1 MNTVRILPMNHETE
15 DFVGK
20 TIDEIQKEF
29 FCKTLIE
36 EKGWYRYKTHGLRAI
51 EGDLVLF
58 QMDSQIIA
66 SALFR
71 DCLPMFDDGWNGSLL
86 FHCHSIKIFKPI
98 NDKEILNYIPDF
110 KRFGDYKTL
119 FELDDEHYHN
129 LLGRLNEGL

>member
-86 FHCHSIKIFKPI
+86 FQCHSIKIFKPI
-98 NDKEILNYIPDF
+98 NDK
-110 KRFGDYKTL
+110 
-119 FELDDEHYHN
+119 
-129 LLGRLNEGL
+129 